1 MVTGFLTA
9 KGRAGASRQ
18 TWALPTS
25 APLKGGGGGEPQAP
39 WTIWLQTRLP
49 VPPLLLAAP
58 SPSPLSHARVALHS
72 CPPQSSLHHYPPSAS
87 LLLPSFL
94 SPFQNH
100 CSSNAGVYPELRLPA
115 PRRMKAPCL
124 IHVRHGCIDPPALV
138 QPPCHQSPS
147 CPFTTVS
154 ETRESLLVPGLGLW
168 KPGPGRRGIRHSP
181 TCAEVTPVA
190 ERWR

>member
-25 APLKGGGGGEPQAP
+25 APLKGGGGEPQAP

-49 VPPLLLAAP
+49 IRPLLLAAP

-72 CPPQSSLHHYPPSAS
+72 CPPLSSLHHYPPAPPHSSPIS
-87 LLLPSFL
+87 LSLPEPLQQQCGS
-94 SPFQNH
+94 
-100 CSSNAGVYPELRLPA
+100 LPGA
-115 PRRMKAPCL
+115 QAPCL

-147 CPFTTVS
+147 GPLTTVS

-168 KPGPGRRGIRHSP
+168 KPGPGRRGIPAQSHL
-181 TCAEVTPVA
+181 C
-190 ERWR
+190 